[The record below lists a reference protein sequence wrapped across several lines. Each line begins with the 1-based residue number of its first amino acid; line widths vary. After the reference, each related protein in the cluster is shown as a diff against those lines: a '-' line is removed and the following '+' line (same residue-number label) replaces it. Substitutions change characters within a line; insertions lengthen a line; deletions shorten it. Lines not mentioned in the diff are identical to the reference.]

1 MTVAQRIKGQETTIL
16 FVRGGVLEDTITDTS
31 DFEFEPKLE
40 LKEQGYLGEKSNR
53 HDEIFNGAK
62 FSGTIHVHTQDWI
75 TYQSAIIS
83 RAQRVTPDV
92 VFNISTVMEFPNG
105 DTPTILLPDVHFG
118 AQPISV
124 RSRGDYVSVKL
135 EGASDGWSPQTS

>member
-1 MTVAQRIKGQETTIL
+1 MSVAQRVKGQEVTVL
-16 FVRGGVLEDTITDTS
+16 FVRGGNLEDTLTDTS
-31 DFEFEPKLE
+31 DFEFEPKIE

-62 FSGTIHVHTQDWI
+62 FTGTLHLHEQSWF

-92 VFNISTVMEFPNG
+92 VFNISAVMQFPNG
-105 DTPTILLPDVHFG
+105 QTPTVLLPDVHFG
-118 AQPISV
+118 AQPISI
-124 RSRGDYVSVKL
+124 RSRGDYLSVKI
-135 EGASDGWSPQTS
+135 EGASDSWNPQTS